1 MKGKKK
7 PAYAQMA
14 SNDKA
19 RLVAG
24 WLVEKKAKDVE
35 ALDVSGICPITEA
48 LVVATATSGRHAKG
62 LADAVLERVAEE
74 KLEFLGQE
82 GMRDGNWILLDLND
96 VLVHIFRK
104 EFREL
109 YNLEG
114 LWSEGPRLALDG
126 DEAPEAI
133 DVDD

>member
-7 PAYAQMA
+7 STYAQMA

-24 WLVEKKAKDVE
+24 WLIEKKAKDVE
-35 ALDVSGICPITEA
+35 ALDVSDICPITES
-48 LVVATATSGRHAKG
+48 LVIATATSARHARG
-62 LADAVLERVAEE
+62 LADAVLERVAEA

-82 GMRDGNWILLDLND
+82 GMSDGNWVLIDLND

-126 DEAPEAI
+126 ADA
-133 DVDD
+133 DD